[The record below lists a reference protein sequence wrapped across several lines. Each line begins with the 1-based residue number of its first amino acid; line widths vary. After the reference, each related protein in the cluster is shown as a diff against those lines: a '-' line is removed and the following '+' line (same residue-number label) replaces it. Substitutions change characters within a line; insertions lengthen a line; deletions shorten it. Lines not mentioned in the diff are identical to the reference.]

1 MESDDLLVTLGLS
14 SYSSD
19 LRENWVGN
27 FKSMQRMDLF
37 ESRMDGFC
45 VFNPY
50 LGIQIGF

>member
-14 SYSSD
+14 SYGSD

-27 FKSMQRMDLF
+27 FESMQRMDLF

-50 LGIQIGF
+50 LGI